1 MFNEEL
7 DRLVA
12 KHQVRTHAFSADFLR
27 EDPMGDIPERP
38 LFLNTS
44 NDPGVKGYENDTP
57 DSQILDSNY
66 QP

>member
-12 KHQVRTHAFSADFLR
+12 RHRARTHAFSADFLR
-27 EDPMGDIPERP
+27 GNQMGDIPERP
-38 LFLNTS
+38 MFMNTS
-44 NDPGVKGYENDTP
+44 DDPGVTGYENDTP
-57 DSQILDSNY
+57 DSQTPNENY